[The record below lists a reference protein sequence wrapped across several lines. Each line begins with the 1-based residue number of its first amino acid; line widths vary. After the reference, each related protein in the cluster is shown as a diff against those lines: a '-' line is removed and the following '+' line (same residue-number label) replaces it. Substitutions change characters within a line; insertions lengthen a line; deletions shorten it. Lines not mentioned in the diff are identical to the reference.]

1 MSVPAEF
8 IHEDFLLD
16 SPEARRLYH
25 EFAEHEP
32 IIDYHTHLAAREI
45 AENRRFSDLAEA
57 WLESDHYKW
66 RVMRANGVPESHI
79 TGDAPPRE
87 KFRAWARTVPRL
99 LGNPLYHWTHL
110 ELKRFF
116 GIGTLLSP
124 DTEAEIWNATS
135 EQLADLPCRE
145 LMRRM
150 NVRVVCTTDDPA
162 DTLAYHEAIAADAS
176 CPVRVYPTF
185 RPDAAL
191 RVEFPA
197 EFNAWLQQLSA
208 TANVDVDTFSDFW
221 SALHKRHD
229 DFHRAGCRL
238 SDHGIES
245 FRAAVVTRDHARL
258 WFDRLRGRDA
268 LKGGPAATYR
278 SFMLAEFARLASQK
292 GWVQQFHVGP
302 LRNNRLPLTHRV
314 GRDAGADSIGD
325 ESYARSMNSFFSQ
338 LDAEGKLAKTIVY
351 NINPADNAMV
361 VSTLGNFEDGSV
373 PGKMQF
379 GSAWWFNDHI
389 DGIESQL
396 TALARL
402 GVLSRFVGMLT
413 DSRSFLSFPRHEY
426 FRRVLCNFLGREIAT
441 GRMPGDVALVGGM
454 VREIAYGNAKAYFGF
469 PV

>member
-1 MSVPAEF
+1 VPAEF

-25 EFAEHEP
+25 EFAAHEP
-32 IIDYHTHLAAREI
+32 IIDYHTHLPAREI
-45 AENRRFSDLAEA
+45 AENRRFANLAEA

-79 TGDAPPRE
+79 TGEAGPRE
-87 KFRAWARTVPRL
+87 KFRAWARTVPKL
-99 LGNPLYHWTHL
+99 LGNPLYHWAHL

-116 GIGTLLSP
+116 GIGTLLNP
-124 DTEAEIWNATS
+124 DTESEIWEATA

-162 DTLAYHEAIAADAS
+162 DSLEFHEAIAADPS
-176 CPVRVYPTF
+176 STVRVYPTF

-197 EFNAWLQQLSA
+197 EFNGWLQQLSA
-208 TANVDVDTFSDFW
+208 AADVDVDTFGDFW
-221 SALHKRHD
+221 AALNKRHD
-229 DFHRAGCRL
+229 DFHRVGCRL
-238 SDHGIES
+238 SDHGIEV
-245 FRAAVVTRDHARL
+245 FRASAATRDHARL
-258 WFDRLRGRDA
+258 WFDKLRSRDA
-268 LKGGPAATYR
+268 LTGGPAAIYKT
-278 SFMLAEFARLASQK
+278 SMLGDFARLNAQK

-302 LRNNRLPLTHRV
+302 LRNNRIPLIHRI

-325 ESYARSMNSFFSQ
+325 EPYARAMNAFFGR
-338 LDAEGKLAKTIVY
+338 LDTEGRLAKTIVY
-351 NINPADNAMV
+351 NVNPADNAMV
-361 VSTLGNFEDGSV
+361 LSTLGNFEDGSV

-389 DGIESQL
+389 EGMEAHL
-396 TALARL
+396 TLLARM

-426 FRRVLCNFLGREIAT
+426 FRRVLCNFLGREIST
-441 GRMPGDVALVGGM
+441 GRIPNDIDLIGGM
-454 VREIAYGNAKAYFGF
+454 VRDICYRNAESYFGF
-469 PV
+469 PK

>member
-1 MSVPAEF
+1 MSTGF
-8 IHEDFLLD
+8 INDDFLLD

-25 EFAEHEP
+25 EFAANEP
-32 IIDYHTHLAAREI
+32 ILDYHTHLSAREI
-45 AENRRFSDLAEA
+45 AANRRFANLAEA

-66 RVMRANGVPESHI
+66 RVMRANGIPESHI
-79 TGDAPPRE
+79 TGGAEPRE
-87 KFRAWARTVPRL
+87 KFRAWAETVPRL

-116 GIGTLLSP
+116 GIDTLLGP
-124 DTEAEIWNATS
+124 DTESEIWDATA
-135 EQLADLPCRE
+135 ERLAELPCRE
-145 LMRRM
+145 MMRRM

-162 DTLAYHEAIAADAS
+162 DPLEFHEAIAADPS
-176 CPVRVYPTF
+176 CTVRVYPTF

-191 RVEFPA
+191 RVEYPA
-197 EFNAWLQQLSA
+197 EFNAWLQKLSA
-208 TANVDVDTFSDFW
+208 AAGVDIDTFTDFW
-221 SALHKRHD
+221 EALNKRHD

-245 FRAAVVTRDHARL
+245 FRAGGTHDHARL
-258 WFDRLRGRDA
+258 WFDKLRGRDA
-268 LKGGPAATYR
+268 LKGGPAAIYR
-278 SFMLAEFARLASQK
+278 SAMLGQFARLNAKK

-302 LRNNRLPLTHRV
+302 LRNNRLALIHRI

-325 ESYARSMNSFFSQ
+325 EPYARAMNAFFSG
-338 LDAEGKLAKTIVY
+338 LDAEGRLARTIVY

-361 VSTLGNFEDGSV
+361 LSTLGNFEDGSV

-389 DGIESQL
+389 EGMEAHL
-396 TALARL
+396 TSLARM

-426 FRRVLCNFLGREIAT
+426 FRRVLCNFLGREIST
-441 GRMPGDVALVGGM
+441 GRIPRDFDLVGSM
-454 VREIAYGNAKAYFGF
+454 VRDVCFRNAEAYFGF
-469 PV
+469 PA